1 MAETMH
7 EYLFDVKFFSS
18 IRVKGTNEKEAR
30 QNLDTILAQAS
41 LELGNVDGQP
51 ARAAVSP
58 DGEHDLLEI
67 DGEDAE

>member
-18 IRVKGTNEKEAR
+18 IRVMG
-30 QNLDTILAQAS
+30 S
-41 LELGNVDGQP
+41 VDGQP
-51 ARAAVSP
+51 ARAAVSLG
-58 DGEHDLLEI
+58 GEHDLLEI

>member
-7 EYLFDVKFFSS
+7 EYLSS
-18 IRVKGTNEKEAR
+18 IRVMG
-30 QNLDTILAQAS
+30 S
-41 LELGNVDGQP
+41 VDGQP
-51 ARAAVSP
+51 ARAAVSL